1 MLESYHP
8 TTELKAIE
16 RLRLIELELVV
27 EQGLQTFYEVGKAL
41 EEIRG
46 QKLYRETDPTFEA
59 YCRNKWNIAR
69 RTAYQLIDAAKVME
83 NLAEVEGSK
92 PTKESQVRPLTKLDP
107 ELQIKIWEEAL
118 ELATNGKPT
127 GASVKKLVDK
137 HLSSDGEQTKPSSK
151 NGYSDLDRLRLE
163 NQHLKERLKQNDAE
177 REKRAAEIAAE
188 FEELRRENQQLR
200 EENRQLR
207 LQLAD
212 MTAKYE
218 AVLARLET
226 IEKGK

>member
-1 MLESYHP
+1 MLESYNA
-8 TTELKAIE
+8 TAQLTKLE
-16 RLRLIELELVV
+16 RLRLTQLESIV

-41 EEIRG
+41 EEIRD
-46 QKLYRETDPTFEA
+46 QKLSRETERTFEA
-59 YCRNKWNIAR
+59 YCRNKWNIAK
-69 RTAYQLIDAAKVME
+69 RTAYQLIDAAQVME
-83 NLAEVEGSK
+83 NLAEIEGSK
-92 PTKESQVRPLTKLDP
+92 PTNERQVRPLAKLDP

-127 GASVKKLVDK
+127 GASVKRLVDK
-137 HLSSDGEQTKPSSK
+137 HLSSDEEQTKPSSK
-151 NGYSDLDRLRLE
+151 NGYSEIDRLRLE

-177 REKRAAEIAAE
+177 REKRAAEIAAQ

-200 EENRQLR
+200 EENRKLR
-207 LQLAD
+207 SQLAD

-218 AVLARLET
+218 AVLARLEA